1 MALKMPILTEEQRT
15 AWISA
20 MNEEMDKRLRMM
32 RERQAYF
39 SAIAEEY
46 ESFEEFTNTQKMW
59 LDIMGIDLYQEN
71 PSYLSLRIQLDY
83 QDSET
88 YHIIKGE
95 DGKLTVSDV
104 IWWQDLYCANSV
116 LNISTGEN
124 ADEEDIP
131 RCY

>member
-20 MNEEMDKRLRMM
+20 MNEEMDKRLRMT

-83 QDSET
+83 QDYET

>member
-83 QDSET
+83 QDYET

>member
-46 ESFEEFTNTQKMW
+46 ESFEEFTDTQKMW

-83 QDSET
+83 QDYET

>member
-1 MALKMPILTEEQRT
+1 MINEKHRNTFT
-15 AWISA
+15 AA
-20 MNEEMDKRLRMM
+20 MDKEMERRLKMM

-46 ESFEEFTNTQKMW
+46 DTFDEFLKTQKMW

-71 PSYLSLRIQLDY
+71 PLYLSLRIQLDY
-83 QDSET
+83 QDYET
-88 YHIIKGE
+88 YHIINGNN
-95 DGKLTVSDV
+95 GKLTVSDI
-104 IWWQDLYCANSV
+104 IWWQDLHCANSI
-116 LNISTGEN
+116 LNISTGKD